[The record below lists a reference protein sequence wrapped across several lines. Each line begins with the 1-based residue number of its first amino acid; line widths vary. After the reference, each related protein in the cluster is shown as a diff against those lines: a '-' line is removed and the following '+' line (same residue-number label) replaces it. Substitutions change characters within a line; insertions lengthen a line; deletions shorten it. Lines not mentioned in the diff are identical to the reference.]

1 MCGIAGIIVPASMVE
16 KHCPQRLINQMTIR
30 LKHRGPDGRGTWC
43 HAGEHQYLAL
53 GHTRLAILDLT
64 EAARQPMVD
73 PVSGCVLT
81 YNGEV
86 YNFAELRD
94 RLERD
99 GETFVS
105 SGDTE

>member
-1 MCGIAGIIVPASMVE
+1 MCGIAGIIVPASTVE

-43 HAGEHQYLAL
+43 HAGEDHFLAL

-64 EAARQPMVD
+64 DAARQPMVD
-73 PVSGCVLT
+73 PVSGCALI

-86 YNFAELRD
+86 YNFAQIRGD
-94 RLERD
+94 LEKEGADFRS
-99 GETFVS
+99 T
-105 SGDTE
+105 